1 MKVLVAASETQ
12 GQRSYDFTW
21 CRDGELVKFGMEC
34 DGEAVDGACGC
45 RRSMVGVESNK
56 ATTTL
61 KVAEIDITKEGM
73 ADALRANYQNA
84 GWYQLMGAEGAEESI
99 KKEVDELIDIAAGF
113 PVGSVVEKRGDKLQI
128 RLKSPRMVR

>member
-1 MKVLVAASETQ
+1 MKVLVATSETQ
-12 GQRSYDFTW
+12 GQRSDDFMW
-21 CRDGELVKFGMEC
+21 CRDGEPVKFGTEC
-34 DGEAVDGACGC
+34 DGEGIDGHCGC

-61 KVAEIDITKEGM
+61 KVVEMDITKEGI

-99 KKEVDELIDIAAGF
+99 KKEVDELIDIAASF
-113 PVGSVVEKRGDKLQI
+113 PVGSIMEKRGDKLQV
-128 RLKSPRMVR
+128 RLKSPRIVR